1 MFKPVSN
8 KAQFP
13 QMEEEILKYWAEGD
27 VFKKSLARN
36 AVRQFLPNA
45 RQPPVGVGGVFR
57 TRNENG
63 RVWKA
68 AEKNAPFANVV
79 ARAWASNFR

>member
-27 VFKKSLARN
+27 VFK
-36 AVRQFLPNA
+36 
-45 RQPPVGVGGVFR
+45 
-57 TRNENG
+57 
-63 RVWKA
+63 
-68 AEKNAPFANVV
+68 
-79 ARAWASNFR
+79 